1 MQLRLHPRASRKQ
14 AINKLL
20 IKTVLVILFLFI
32 AIFFIDKIDMREP
45 NELIKHKIS
54 NDKLTTLK

>member
-1 MQLRLHPRASRKQ
+1 MQLRLHQRQNRKQ

-20 IKTVLVILFLFI
+20 IKTVLIVLFLFI
-32 AIFFIDKIDMREP
+32 AIFFIDKIDMRAP

-54 NDKLTTLK
+54 NDKLSTLK